1 MFCFVFF
8 TPRSARMATGSTGLW
23 FKAAAGG
30 TGNEDFKTAPF
41 VSLTLRPQTLMG
53 DGAPALGSIRQNGT
67 SVLRDALCPQHLGP
81 GGGVLCSRLRSH
93 RPRKDRIRGLAG
105 RHQ

>member
-1 MFCFVFF
+1 MFCFIFF

-30 TGNEDFKTAPF
+30 TGNGDFKTAPF

-53 DGAPALGSIRQNGT
+53 D
-67 SVLRDALCPQHLGP
+67 
-81 GGGVLCSRLRSH
+81 
-93 RPRKDRIRGLAG
+93 
-105 RHQ
+105 